1 MTGLHRPYIKPN
13 TKPQYVHAKSNHPK
27 SILKNI
33 PANVNKRL
41 SMLSSN
47 EEVFNSSTKLHQEAL
62 KASGYTHKLKFE
74 QLDLNAMNK
83 NKKKTRARR
92 IHWFNPPWDMNVAT
106 KVGKKFFQILDES
119 FPPGHPLHKT
129 FNRHTVKL
137 SYSTMPNMLKKVSAH
152 NSRVSAAAL
161 DDTGD
166 VALASD
172 DGEHVT
178 TASTCNN
185 CEDECGGFVIEPTPE
200 TTQNQPKAA
209 QDHCNCTARIGPC
222 PLNGDC
228 RKEKSC
234 IYSCKVTR
242 LDTGESETYT
252 GMAGNTFKERFY
264 GHNRNI
270 NTRPG
275 PRNTGTS
282 LSNYIWQLK
291 DNNVPYN
298 TKWSILSK
306 AQTFNPVTKRCR
318 LCLKEVYYIL
328 YKPETATL
336 NAKSEVFGWCR
347 HRKQWSLK
355 YT

>member
-62 KASGYTHKLKFE
+62 KDSGYTHKLKFE
-74 QLDLNAMNK
+74 QQDLNAMNK

-92 IHWFNPPWDMNVAT
+92 IHWFNPPWHMNVAT
-106 KVGKKFFQILDES
+106 
-119 FPPGHPLHKT
+119 
-129 FNRHTVKL
+129 
-137 SYSTMPNMLKKVSAH
+137 
-152 NSRVSAAAL
+152 
-161 DDTGD
+161 
-166 VALASD
+166 
-172 DGEHVT
+172 
-178 TASTCNN
+178 
-185 CEDECGGFVIEPTPE
+185 
-200 TTQNQPKAA
+200 NQP
-209 QDHCNCTARIGPC
+209 
-222 PLNGDC
+222 
-228 RKEKSC
+228 
-234 IYSCKVTR
+234 
-242 LDTGESETYT
+242 
-252 GMAGNTFKERFY
+252 
-264 GHNRNI
+264 NRNI

-275 PRNTGTS
+275 PKNPGTT
-282 LSNYIWQLK
+282 LSHHIWELK

-306 AQTFNPVTKRCR
+306 ASTFNPVTKKCR

-336 NAKSEVFGWCR
+336 NSRSEVFGWCK

>member
-1 MTGLHRPYIKPN
+1 
-13 TKPQYVHAKSNHPK
+13 
-27 SILKNI
+27 
-33 PANVNKRL
+33 
-41 SMLSSN
+41 
-47 EEVFNSSTKLHQEAL
+47 
-62 KASGYTHKLKFE
+62 
-74 QLDLNAMNK
+74 
-83 NKKKTRARR
+83 
-92 IHWFNPPWDMNVAT
+92 
-106 KVGKKFFQILDES
+106 
-119 FPPGHPLHKT
+119 
-129 FNRHTVKL
+129 
-137 SYSTMPNMLKKVSAH
+137 MPNMLKKVSAH
-152 NSRVSAAAL
+152 NSRVKAAL

-166 VALASD
+166 VTLASD
-172 DGEHVT
+172 DGEHVAR
-178 TASTCNN
+178 ASTCNN
-185 CEDECGGFVIEPTPE
+185 CEDECGGFVIKPTPE
-200 TTQNQPKAA
+200 TIQNQPKAV

-252 GMAGNTFKERFY
+252 GLAGNTFKERFY

-270 NTRPG
+270 NTRSGPKNPG
-275 PRNTGTS
+275 TT
-282 LSNYIWQLK
+282 LSHYIWELK

-306 AQTFNPVTKRCR
+306 ASTFNPVTKKCR

-328 YKPETATL
+328 YKPKTASL
-336 NAKSEVFGWCR
+336 NSRSEVLGWCK